1 MKTKAHEMSLIKFH
15 LGEET
20 NTIKFVITV
29 NVDAAEALTLAAFF
43 ADQGW
48 QDIHD
53 EIREQFNDL
62 FPGHSFG
69 GG

>member
-1 MKTKAHEMSLIKFH
+1 MTTRAHDMSLIKFH
-15 LGEET
+15 VGEET

-29 NVDAAEALTLAAFF
+29 NVDGAEALTLAAFF

-53 EIREQFNDL
+53 EIQEQFNDL
-62 FPGHSFG
+62 FPGQRG
-69 GG
+69 GS